1 MESMRGKVA
10 VVTGA
15 SRGAGRGIASV
26 LGQAGAVVYV
36 TGRSVRG
43 SLTQPELSGTTI
55 EDTADLV
62 RAGGGLGIPVRVD
75 HTVDAE
81 IEVLFERVRREYGR
95 LDLLVNNAWGGYED
109 YAYHGGDAS
118 VFDAV
123 FWEQPIERWDKMWT
137 AGVRAT
143 LATTKAA
150 LPLMFSRREGL
161 IINTT
166 LEIDPTFYDAALYYR
181 TAKLA
186 INYLTFGMA
195 HDIHARGGY
204 PIAVIGLAMGWM
216 RTEAVLENFR
226 QGLHPREEL
235 EQTDSVE
242 FGGRAILAL
251 ATDRQVTAREL
262 PIVCARSKG
271 VALWG
276 ATSRR

>member
-1 MESMRGKVA
+1 MGSLSGKVA

-15 SRGAGRGIASV
+15 SRGGGRGIASV
-26 LGQAGAVVYV
+26 LGEAGATIYV

-43 SLTQPELSGTTI
+43 RLTNPALTGTTI

-62 RAGGGLGIPVRVD
+62 TARGGRGIPVRVD

-81 IEVLFERVRREYGR
+81 IDSLFGQVRRDHGR

-109 YAYHGGDAS
+109 YAHHGGDAS

-123 FWEQPIERWDKMWT
+123 FWEQPIERWDKMWN

-150 LPLMFSRREGL
+150 LPLMFSQNTGI

-166 LEIDPTFYDAALYYR
+166 LEIDPYFYDAALYYR

-195 HDIHARGGY
+195 HDIFQRGGF
-204 PIAVIGLAMGWM
+204 PIPVIGLAMGWM
-216 RTEAVLENFR
+216 RTEAVMENFR
-226 QGLHPREEL
+226 QGLRTPEEL
-235 EQTDSVE
+235 AQTDSVE
-242 FGGRAILAL
+242 LGGRAVLAL
-251 ATDRQVTAREL
+251 VNDPAILEKTGKIFRVRDLAQEYGFEDL
-262 PIVCARSKG
+262 E
-271 VALWG
+271 
-276 ATSRR
+276 

>member
-1 MESMRGKVA
+1 MGLMTGKIA

-15 SRGAGRGIASV
+15 SRGGGRGIASV
-26 LGQAGAVVYV
+26 LGEAGATVYV

-43 SLTQPELSGTTI
+43 NPTKPNLPGTTI
-55 EDTADLV
+55 EATADLV
-62 RAGGGLGIPVRVD
+62 TARGGLGIPVRVD
-75 HTVDAE
+75 HTVDDE
-81 IEVLFERVRREYGR
+81 IAALFEHVKHEHGR

-123 FWEQPIERWDKMWT
+123 FWEQPIERWDKMWI

-150 LPLMFSRREGL
+150 LPLMFSQREGM

-181 TAKLA
+181 TTKLA

-195 HDIHARGGY
+195 HDLYQRGGF

-216 RTEAVLENFR
+216 RTETVMENFR
-226 QGLHPREEL
+226 QGLHATERLTE
-235 EQTDSVE
+235 TDSVE
-242 FGGRAILAL
+242 FGGRALLAL
-251 ATDRQVTAREL
+251 ATDPHVMQKTGKILRVRDLAEEYGFEDIEQ
-262 PIVCARSKG
+262 
-271 VALWG
+271 
-276 ATSRR
+276 

>member
-1 MESMRGKVA
+1 MGVLTGKVA

-26 LGQAGAVVYV
+26 LGSEGATVYV

-43 SLTQPELSGTTI
+43 KLTKPQWPRTTI
-55 EDTADLV
+55 EETAELV
-62 RAGGGLGIPVRVD
+62 TARGGRGIPVRVD
-75 HTVDAE
+75 HTVEAE
-81 IEVLFERVRREYGR
+81 ITSLFERVRRDSGR
-95 LDLLVNNAWGGYED
+95 LDLLINNAWGGYED
-109 YAYHGGDAS
+109 YAHHGGDPV

-123 FWEQPIERWDKMWT
+123 FWEQPLERWDKMWM

-150 LPLMFSRREGL
+150 LPLMFSQREGM

-195 HDIHARGGY
+195 HDIYKRGGF
-204 PIAVIGLAMGWM
+204 PIPVIGLALEWM
-216 RTEAVLENFR
+216 RTEAVMQNFH
-226 QGLHPREEL
+226 QGLHPPEQL
-235 EQTDSVE
+235 AQTDSVE
-242 FGGRAILAL
+242 LGGRAILAL
-251 ATDRQVTAREL
+251 VNDPNVLEKTGKILRVRDVAREYGIEDIG
-262 PIVCARSKG
+262 P
-271 VALWG
+271 
-276 ATSRR
+276 

>member
-1 MESMRGKVA
+1 MDSMAGKVV

-26 LGQAGAVVYV
+26 LGEAGAIVYV

-43 SLTQPELSGTTI
+43 DLTKPALLGTTI

-62 RAGGGLGIPVRVD
+62 TTSGGVGIPVRVD

-81 IEVLFERVRREYGR
+81 IESLFEQVKRDHGR

-109 YAYHGGDAS
+109 YAYHGGDPS

-123 FWEQPIERWDKMWT
+123 FWEQPIERWDKMWQ

-150 LPLMFSRREGL
+150 LPLMFAQREGL

-186 INYLTFGMA
+186 INYLTYGMA
-195 HDIHARGGY
+195 HDIYRRGRY
-204 PIAVIGLAMGWM
+204 PIPVLGLALGWM
-216 RTEAVLENFR
+216 RTEAVMENFR
-226 QGLHPREEL
+226 QGLHPAEEL
-235 EQTDSVE
+235 KQTDSVE
-242 FGGRAILAL
+242 LGGRAVLAL
-251 ATDRQVTAREL
+251 ATDPYVLQKTGKIWPVR
-262 PIVCARSKG
+262 
-271 VALWG
+271 ALAQEYG
-276 ATSRR
+276 FGD

>member
-1 MESMRGKVA
+1 MESMKGKVV

-15 SRGAGRGIASV
+15 SRGAGRGIARV
-26 LGQAGAVVYV
+26 LGEAGATVYV

-43 SLTQPELSGTTI
+43 SLTKPALSGTTI
-55 EDTADLV
+55 EDTAALV
-62 RAGGGLGIPVRVD
+62 TAHGGTGIPVRVD
-75 HTVDAE
+75 HTIDAE
-81 IEVLFERVRREYGR
+81 IESLYEQVKREQRR

-109 YAYHGGDAS
+109 YAHHGGDAS

-123 FWEQPIERWDKMWT
+123 FWEQPIERWDKMWQ

-150 LPLMFSRREGL
+150 LPLMFAQREGM

-195 HDIHARGGY
+195 HDIYQRGGY
-204 PIAVIGLAMGWM
+204 PIPVIGLALGWM
-216 RTEAVLENFR
+216 RTEAVMENFR
-226 QGLHPREEL
+226 QGLHPAGDL
-235 EQTDSVE
+235 AQTDSIE
-242 FGGRAILAL
+242 FGGRAVLAL
-251 ATDRQVTAREL
+251 ATDPDVLQKTGKIFRVRDMAQEYGFDDR
-262 PIVCARSKG
+262 
-271 VALWG
+271 
-276 ATSRR
+276 

>member
-1 MESMRGKVA
+1 MQAMKGKVA

-26 LGQAGAVVYV
+26 LGEAGATVYV

-43 SLTQPELSGTTI
+43 NLTKPGLSGTTI
-55 EDTADLV
+55 EDTADLLTAQ
-62 RAGGGLGIPVRVD
+62 RGIGIPVRVD

-81 IEVLFERVRREYGR
+81 IESLFEQVKREHDR
-95 LDLLVNNAWGGYED
+95 LDVLVNNAWGGYED
-109 YAYHGGDAS
+109 YTHHGGDAS

-123 FWEQPIERWDKMWT
+123 FWEQPIERWDKMWQ

-150 LPLMFSRREGL
+150 LPLMFAEREG
-161 IINTT
+161 IIVNTT

-195 HDIHARGGY
+195 HDIYQRGGY
-204 PIAVIGLAMGWM
+204 PIAVIGLALGWM
-216 RTEAVLENFR
+216 RTEAVMENFR
-226 QGLHPREEL
+226 QGLHPAEDL
-235 EQTDSVE
+235 AQTDSIE
-242 FGGRAILAL
+242 FGGRAVLAL
-251 ATDRQVTAREL
+251 ATDPNVLQKTGKIFRVRDLAEEY
-262 PIVCARSKG
+262 G
-271 VALWG
+271 FED
-276 ATSRR
+276 